1 MSNIQQETL
10 QGLEY
15 SIQRETRKRMRSL
28 GGVPKSGEYEIK
40 LSDLACG
47 LQPDE
52 AAQLYEWVSSK
63 STWKKI
69 KLILNIDDVGQSR
82 GVNRRVQIRVG
93 DVNRAELASKAKRE
107 FLDAQ
112 SLGVNDDAMDT
123 LEAGGDSLA
132 PELTGDLY
140 EDLQNMKTVADV
152 NKLRA
157 YYNQM
162 CDARVSELKSKKR
175 NRQSGE
181 AEEDD
186 IEELEG
192 RSAYE
197 DAALKGV
204 MCYIVIVIDNSIIL
218 YNFILFYSS
227 SHSIYV
233 YIYCTSSYSSILYV
247 H

>member
-52 AAQLYEWVSSK
+52 AVQLYEWVSSK

-69 KLILNIDDVGQSR
+69 KLMLNIDDVGQSR
-82 GVNRRVQIRVG
+82 GVHRRVQIRVG

-112 SLGVNDDAMDT
+112 SL
-123 LEAGGDSLA
+123 
-132 PELTGDLY
+132 
-140 EDLQNMKTVADV
+140 DV
-152 NKLRA
+152 NVH
-157 YYNQM
+157 
-162 CDARVSELKSKKR
+162 RVV
-175 NRQSGE
+175 
-181 AEEDD
+181 
-186 IEELEG
+186 I
-192 RSAYE
+192 
-197 DAALKGV
+197 
-204 MCYIVIVIDNSIIL
+204 YIKTLGI
-218 YNFILFYSS
+218 
-227 SHSIYV
+227 
-233 YIYCTSSYSSILYV
+233 
-247 H
+247 